1 MPLTKLQFRPGV
13 NRETTSYSNEGGW
26 FDCDKVRFRFGTPE
40 KIGGW
45 EKLSGQSFLGTARA
59 LHPFVALDGTS
70 FLGVGTHLKYYLE
83 EGGGYNDITPLRVTT
98 AAGAATFAAANGS
111 STITVTDAD
120 HGANENDFVTFS
132 GAASLGGLVT
142 AAVLNQ
148 EYQIFNIV
156 STSAYQIKARAV
168 ATVAQ
173 ITVAGQ
179 YTPTLI
185 VANGSDT
192 GNGGGS
198 VVCKYQIVTGLDTT
212 VSGTGWGAGTYSRG
226 TWGSGASLTAV
237 GDILRI
243 WTHDNFGEDLI
254 INVRDGGIYY
264 WDKSTSSAPFAR
276 AVALSDLAGADA
288 TTPTV
293 AKQVLISDR
302 DRHVI
307 VFGCDAQNNIGVQDP
322 LLIRFSDQENP
333 LVWTAQPTNTAG
345 DLRIGTGSEIITA
358 VETRQ
363 QILVFTDR
371 SLHAMQYLGPPF
383 TFGISLISENITIA
397 SPLSAIAVD
406 DSVYWMGEEE
416 FYVYTGQVQ
425 KLPCSVRSYVFGDF
439 NTSQS
444 EKVTAAVNS
453 SFSEIWWFY
462 PSAGSETNDKYVIFN
477 YQEQAW
483 YYGTIA
489 RSAWIDRGI
498 SQFPI
503 SAGLDGYLYYHEFGQ
518 DDGSVNPP
526 AAIPSFIESSQM
538 SIGAGD
544 NFVFLSRLIPDVTFD
559 GSSSP
564 TPSVSMTLETRQ
576 FPGTAYTGTKSN
588 TVQRSATV
596 PVEQFTD
603 QVFVRLRGRSFA
615 FKIDSSDTGVEWRL
629 GTPRVDLRPDGRR

>member
-70 FLGVGTHLKYYLE
+70 YLGVGTHLKYYLE
-83 EGGGYNDITPLRVTT
+83 EGGGFNDITPLRVTT

-173 ITVAGQ
+173 ITVDGQ

-212 VSGTGWGAGTYSRG
+212 VAGTGWGAGTYSRG

-439 NTSQS
+439 NTSQI

-498 SQFPI
+498 AQYPI